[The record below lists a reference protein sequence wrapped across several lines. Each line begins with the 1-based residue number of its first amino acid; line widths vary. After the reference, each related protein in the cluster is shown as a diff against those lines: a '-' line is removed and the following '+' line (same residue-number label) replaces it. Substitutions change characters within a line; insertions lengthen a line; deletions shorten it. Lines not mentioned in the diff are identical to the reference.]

1 MPVWTVDLVLPECN
15 RDQKTVPEYTA
26 SVSNNLTK
34 ALEMVRENLHKA
46 AVRALVSAVFQVLF
60 AYT

>member
-1 MPVWTVDLVLPECN
+1 MPECN